1 MNTAHSRPTIV
12 VAIGEEA
19 LRAEAVH
26 AAAATSHEVIT
37 ATDPRDIPRSL
48 PGAYTVLVD
57 ALMARVIASA
67 QAAQTAPAPV
77 LFLAADPGPID
88 YEAALACHA
97 DRAFIIPAE
106 IKELLAAI
114 AQAAHPPEDRPGSA
128 TIAVVGASGGVGTST
143 FAAALSR
150 SHCTASEQARAL
162 LIDATAHSG
171 GLDLLL
177 GVETAPTA
185 VGGAERAGGRRHY
198 PPPGQCPIAY
208 RARANPQHRDRRTPG
223 PTSRGFGQNRHCG
236 ARGGRGMSAAMDSS
250 TETMEKTME
259 KMQRLIAAEPGLV
272 HDASSL
278 ARRIREE
285 AGVISDVA
293 VVDLLRRL
301 RQDATGMGPLD
312 ALLAR
317 QGVTDVVVNG
327 PEDVFMDR
335 GEGLERSDITFRNDG
350 EVRQLASRLAAASGT
365 RLDDA
370 QPFADGRVTRPDGV
384 VLRVHALLSPPAV
397 GGTCISLRVLRQAQT
412 TLPQLVANGTVP
424 EDIRQLL
431 AAMVDKRVSFLVI
444 GGTGSGKTTLLSA
457 LLGTVSE
464 RERIVVIEDTAELS
478 PHHPHCV
485 SIVSRRANAEGS
497 GEITMAQ
504 LLRQA
509 LRMRPDRIVVGEI
522 RGPEVVDLLA
532 ALNTG
537 HDGGAGT
544 LHANSLFE
552 VPARMEAL
560 GALGGLDRSALHSQL
575 AAAVNVVLTMERTPH
590 GRRLAHIGV
599 LEGNPVT
606 PRIVWSATEGPAPG
620 FAEFSAA
627 LLDEPHEEA
636 GGQTDA

>member
-1 MNTAHSRPTIV
+1 
-12 VAIGEEA
+12 
-19 LRAEAVH
+19 
-26 AAAATSHEVIT
+26 
-37 ATDPRDIPRSL
+37 
-48 PGAYTVLVD
+48 
-57 ALMARVIASA
+57 
-67 QAAQTAPAPV
+67 
-77 LFLAADPGPID
+77 
-88 YEAALACHA
+88 
-97 DRAFIIPAE
+97 
-106 IKELLAAI
+106 
-114 AQAAHPPEDRPGSA
+114 
-128 TIAVVGASGGVGTST
+128 
-143 FAAALSR
+143 
-150 SHCTASEQARAL
+150 
-162 LIDATAHSG
+162 
-171 GLDLLL
+171 
-177 GVETAPTA
+177 
-185 VGGAERAGGRRHY
+185 
-198 PPPGQCPIAY
+198 
-208 RARANPQHRDRRTPG
+208 
-223 PTSRGFGQNRHCG
+223 
-236 ARGGRGMSAAMDSS
+236 MSAAMDSS
-250 TETMEKTME
+250 AETMEKTME
-259 KMQRLIAAEPGLV
+259 KMQRVIAAEPDLV

-424 EDIRQLL
+424 EDIGQLL
-431 AAMVDKRVSFLVI
+431 IAMVKKRVSFLVI

-522 RGPEVVDLLA
+522 RGSEVVDLLA

-620 FAEFSAA
+620 FAEFSAS
-627 LLDEPHEEA
+627 LLEEQREEE
-636 GGQTDA
+636 GGQADA

>member
-1 MNTAHSRPTIV
+1 
-12 VAIGEEA
+12 
-19 LRAEAVH
+19 
-26 AAAATSHEVIT
+26 
-37 ATDPRDIPRSL
+37 
-48 PGAYTVLVD
+48 
-57 ALMARVIASA
+57 
-67 QAAQTAPAPV
+67 
-77 LFLAADPGPID
+77 
-88 YEAALACHA
+88 
-97 DRAFIIPAE
+97 
-106 IKELLAAI
+106 
-114 AQAAHPPEDRPGSA
+114 
-128 TIAVVGASGGVGTST
+128 
-143 FAAALSR
+143 
-150 SHCTASEQARAL
+150 
-162 LIDATAHSG
+162 
-171 GLDLLL
+171 
-177 GVETAPTA
+177 
-185 VGGAERAGGRRHY
+185 
-198 PPPGQCPIAY
+198 
-208 RARANPQHRDRRTPG
+208 
-223 PTSRGFGQNRHCG
+223 
-236 ARGGRGMSAAMDSS
+236 MSAAMDSS
-250 TETMEKTME
+250 AETMEKTME
-259 KMQRLIAAEPGLV
+259 KMQRVIAAEPDLV

-350 EVRQLASRLAAASGT
+350 EVRQLASRLAGASGT

-424 EDIRQLL
+424 EDIGQLL
-431 AAMVDKRVSFLVI
+431 IAMMKKRVSFLVI

-544 LHANSLFE
+544 LHANSSLRYP
-552 VPARMEAL
+552 PAWRPSA
-560 GALGGLDRSALHSQL
+560 RSAAWT
-575 AAAVNVVLTMERTPH
+575 AAPCTRNW
-590 GRRLAHIGV
+590 RL
-599 LEGNPVT
+599 PST
-606 PRIVWSATEGPAPG
+606 WSSPWSARQM
-620 FAEFSAA
+620 
-627 LLDEPHEEA
+627 A
-636 GGQTDA
+636 GAWPI